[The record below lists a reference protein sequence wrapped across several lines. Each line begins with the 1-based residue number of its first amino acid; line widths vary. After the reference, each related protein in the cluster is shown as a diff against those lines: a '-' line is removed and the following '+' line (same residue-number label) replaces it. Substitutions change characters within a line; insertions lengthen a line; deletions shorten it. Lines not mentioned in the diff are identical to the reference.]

1 MVKTVAAIEGMMCG
15 MCEAHMNDAIRGAF
29 KVKKVESSH
38 SKNQTVIISEN
49 PIDEQKL
56 KDNDEI
62 INIEETDNLSDLIF
76 VTDKSQIYR
85 AKTADFDCCKA
96 SAMGE
101 YLPAKLGM
109 DDGEKPIFMRVQK
122 C

>member
-56 KDNDEI
+56 KDVVEKTGYVLKD
-62 INIEETDNLSDLIF
+62 
-76 VTDKSQIYR
+76 VKSEPYKKKGFR
-85 AKTADFDCCKA
+85 LFGK
-96 SAMGE
+96 
-101 YLPAKLGM
+101 
-109 DDGEKPIFMRVQK
+109 
-122 C
+122 

>member
-56 KDNDEI
+56 KDVVEKTGYVLKD
-62 INIEETDNLSDLIF
+62 
-76 VTDKSQIYR
+76 VKSEPY
-85 AKTADFDCCKA
+85 
-96 SAMGE
+96 
-101 YLPAKLGM
+101 
-109 DDGEKPIFMRVQK
+109 QK
-122 C
+122 KGFRLFGK